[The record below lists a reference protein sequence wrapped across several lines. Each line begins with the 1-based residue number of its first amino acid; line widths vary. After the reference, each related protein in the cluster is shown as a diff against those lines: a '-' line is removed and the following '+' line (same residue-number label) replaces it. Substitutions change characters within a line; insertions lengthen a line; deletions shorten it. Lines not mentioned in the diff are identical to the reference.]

1 MNILTILECHIH
13 FITSKTLWYLGL
25 CDLCLYVA
33 YNFLLN
39 RMKTFQAK
47 RNLREM
53 TNLRYE
59 KLNIFGSRFQ
69 LQAVLIYLQRFY
81 IDNTT

>member
-1 MNILTILECHIH
+1 
-13 FITSKTLWYLGL
+13 
-25 CDLCLYVA
+25 
-33 YNFLLN
+33 
-39 RMKTFQAK
+39 MKTFQAK

-59 KLNIFGSRFQ
+59 KLNNIFGSRFQ
-69 LQAVLIYLQRFY
+69 LQTVLIYLQRFY